1 MNKSIYNLMGRLF
14 QFLKG
19 KMSVDSRLSEI
30 KQNKNLKIIFD
41 NKDFSQHDEKQ
52 NKALIYVFT
61 TGLSLRLNK
70 NSRQQTYLLP

>member
-19 KMSVDSRLSEI
+19 KMSVDTRLSEI

-41 NKDFSQHDEKQ
+41 NKDFSQHNEKQ
-52 NKALIYVFT
+52 NKAIYVFT
-61 TGLSLRLNK
+61 PGLSLRLNK